1 MKVQNR
7 INDPTDIDTD
17 FIDKELKADKHVIV
31 VGAVIVQFSDKLI
44 LTVNFQFLTGFAK
57 NITRTLGFDFTDTIR
72 GRSILR
78 PY

>member
-17 FIDKELKADKHVIV
+17 FIDKELKADKH
-31 VGAVIVQFSDKLI
+31 VIVQFSDKLI